1 MKKMHICFYAFFQFV
16 SAQSESMTLP
26 VTEPVTVTESVND
39 CTRDDWGYCDCDD
52 DEYREG
58 LRIELLLVQSECY
71 TQFCAS
77 KRSVERV

>member
-1 MKKMHICFYAFFQFV
+1 MKKMHICFYVFFQFA
-16 SAQSESMTLP
+16 SAQSEP
-26 VTEPVTVTESVND
+26 VTDD
-39 CTRDDWGYCDCDD
+39 CTRDVWGYCDCDD

-77 KRSVERV
+77 KRSIERV